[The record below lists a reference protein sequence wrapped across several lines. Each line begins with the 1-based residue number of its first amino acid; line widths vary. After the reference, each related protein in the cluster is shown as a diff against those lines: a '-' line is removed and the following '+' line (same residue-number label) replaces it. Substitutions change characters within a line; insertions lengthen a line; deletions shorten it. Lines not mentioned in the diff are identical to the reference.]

1 MKKNNRLLPDWKDS
15 GGLQQVSRMMKCV
28 LFFMLT
34 LVCGVQGKVYSQQY
48 TLDLHLKQTSLEE
61 VFNRIEAQTGLK
73 FLYNTLLIDSKGK
86 VDVEA
91 RQEDIRKVLAELLN
105 PLGLTYILN
114 SNHIVVKQAD
124 AAAPQEK
131 TVIKG
136 KVTDSKG
143 SPLPGV
149 TVRIKGTNIGVV
161 SDNDGHYELTLP
173 AGTDPTLIFS
183 FVGMLSQEAKY
194 TGQRELN
201 ITLHENISEME
212 EVVVTGIFTKAKE
225 SYTGAVTTITE
236 KELKAAGNHNLLSSI
251 RNLDPSFNIIENLEY
266 GSDANRLPDV
276 TMRGRTSMDVNVR
289 DLQEDANTQSSAN
302 MPLFILDGFE
312 ISLQRM
318 MDMDQ
323 ELVESITLLKDASAT
338 ALYGSRGA
346 NGIVVITS
354 KRPEPGKL
362 RVSYRG
368 TVNIEAPDFSSYNL
382 MNASE
387 KLEYE
392 RLANLYHSSYNDTQ
406 LKLEQLYNQ
415 RKIDVERGVDTYWLK
430 YPVRTGVGSR
440 HSLRIDGGADHFNYA
455 VTLSYNNIAGV
466 MKQSARNTLSGNL
479 FFQYEYKNLKF
490 QNDFTVSYNKNN
502 NSPYGSFSEYATL
515 SPLYT
520 PYNDD
525 GSLKKMLSEETVT
538 TNNPQI
544 TGNPLYNATL
554 PSRNDGRYTN
564 LQNNFAMEWNILP
577 ELFMRARLGLTKQ
590 DDRSDV
596 YLSRDHTSFET
607 DYYTGDN
614 YKLRGSYVY
623 STAYYFAYEGDITLN
638 YNQTFKDK
646 HQLYAG
652 FSFNF
657 ADDKTENYGFTAQ
670 GFSALNKDNI
680 GMASTYAVESKPS
693 SSEDHS
699 RRFGS
704 ILNLN
709 YTYNHRYFVDFSGK
723 LEGSSK
729 FGSNDRIAPFWSAGL
744 GWNLHNENFLSHS
757 QAVNNLRLR
766 FSYGTTGSQNFS
778 PYQALTTYRYFNSE
792 TYEYWTGAYM
802 IGLGNPD
809 LTWQKTKQTNIGLET
824 TLFNGR
830 IRLNADLYNKLT
842 EALLTDINLPTAAG
856 FDSYKANVG
865 EVRNRGIELN
875 ANIFLIRNTAKAFT
889 WSVGGSLV
897 HNKNKILRISNSLE
911 FLNEE
916 LIAESGSNPSFLYEE
931 GKSMNTI
938 YVVRSL
944 GIDPATGREIFL
956 DKEGQRTYDWEASD
970 KVACGVNEP
979 KVWGNLNTMFRWK
992 NLTLNAV
999 FSYRAGGKAYNQTL
1013 VDKVENI
1020 SKSSTYN
1027 NPWRNLDRRALY
1039 DRWQKAGDNTYFKD
1053 IKDFNTTYASSRFV
1067 MKENTFKLNSLNLT
1081 YDFDTEWLQRNA
1093 GIDYL
1098 SVGLYAEDV
1107 FQISTIKQERG
1118 TSYPFSRKYSLSVSL
1133 RF

>member
-1 MKKNNRLLPDWKDS
+1 MEKKLHSKWIPPQKFRKRCLRFSLL
-15 GGLQQVSRMMKCV
+15 
-28 LFFMLT
+28 LT
-34 LVCGVQGKVYSQQY
+34 LLLSLIVQAGAMAQKISV
-48 TLDLHLKQTSLEE
+48 
-61 VFNRIEAQTGLK
+61 RIEAGTLDQAFQQIIAQSEVQLVYNTGLAAQIRCQGAVFREK
-73 FLYNTLLIDSKGK
+73 DVHEILETLLAGTDLVCKFEHGIYRISQQTSPAVPQKQTVIRGK
-86 VDVEA
+86 VKDA
-91 RQEDIRKVLAELLN
+91 K
-105 PLGLTYILN
+105 
-114 SNHIVVKQAD
+114 SN
-124 AAAPQEK
+124 
-131 TVIKG
+131 
-136 KVTDSKG
+136 
-143 SPLPGV
+143 PLPGV
-149 TVRIKGTNIGVV
+149 TIRIKDTHAGVV
-161 SDNDGHYELTLP
+161 TDNNGRYELTLP
-173 AGTDPTLIFS
+173 TGTDCTLVFS
-183 FVGMLSQEAKY
+183 FIGMQTQEVKY

-201 ITLHENISEME
+201 ITMLEEVNEMK

-236 KELKAAGNHNLLSSI
+236 KELKAAGNRSVLSSI
-251 RNLDPSFNIIENLEY
+251 RNIDPSFNIADNPEY
-266 GSDANRLPDV
+266 GSDPNHLPDI

-302 MPLFILDGFE
+302 LPLFILDGFE
-312 ISLQRM
+312 ISLQRV

-382 MNASE
+382 MNAAE

-392 RLANLYHSSYNDTQ
+392 RLANLYYSPYNNTN
-406 LKLEQLYNQ
+406 LEFEQLFNQ
-415 RKIDVERGVDTYWLK
+415 RKIDVERGIDTYWLK
-430 YPVRTGVGSR
+430 YPVRTGVGNR
-440 HSLRIDGGADHFNYA
+440 HSLRIDGGADNFNYA
-455 VTLSYNNIAGV
+455 VALSYNNVAGV
-466 MKQSARNTLSGNL
+466 MKKSARNTFSGNI
-479 FFQYEYKNLKF
+479 FFQYAYKNLKF
-490 QNDFTVSYNKNN
+490 QNDFTVSYNKNY
-502 NSPYGSFSEYATL
+502 NSPYGSFSEYATM

-520 PYNDD
+520 PYHDD

-538 TNNPQI
+538 YNNPQI

-554 PSRNDGRYTN
+554 PSRDDGRYTSI
-564 LQNNFAMEWNILP
+564 QNNFAMEWYIFP
-577 ELFMRARLGLTKQ
+577 ELFLRTRLGLTKQ

-607 DYYTGDN
+607 AYYTGDN

-623 STAYYFAYEGDITLN
+623 STGYNFTYEGDITLN
-638 YNQTFKDK
+638 YNKTFREE

-657 ADDKTENYGFTAQ
+657 ADEKTENYSFKAQ

-680 GMASTYAVESKPS
+680 GMAATYAVENRPS

-709 YTYNHRYFVDFSGK
+709 YTYSHRYFADFSGK

-744 GWNLHNENFLSHS
+744 GWNLHNEHFLSGSHI
-757 QAVNNLRLR
+757 VNNLRLR
-766 FSYGTTGSQNFS
+766 LSYGTTGSQNFS

-792 TYEYWTGAYM
+792 TYEHWTGAYM

-809 LTWQKTKQTNIGLET
+809 LSWQKTRQTNIGLET

-830 IRLNADLYNKLT
+830 LRLNVDLYNKQT

-856 FDSYKANVG
+856 FESYKANVG

-875 ANIFLIRNTAKAFT
+875 ANFFLIRNTEKEFT

-911 FLNEE
+911 FLNEK

-944 GIDPATGREIFL
+944 GIDPANGREIFL
-956 DKEGQRTYDWEASD
+956 DKAGKRTYDWKASD

-979 KVWGNLNTMFRWK
+979 KVWGNLNTLFRWK
-992 NLTLNAV
+992 EFSLNAV
-999 FSYRAGGKAYNQTL
+999 FSYRAGGQTYNQTL

-1020 SKSSTYN
+1020 SRSGTYN

-1039 DRWQKAGDNTYFKD
+1039 DRWQKPGDRTYFKD
-1053 IKDFNTTYASSRFV
+1053 IRDFNATYASSRFV
-1067 MKENTFKLNSLNLT
+1067 MKENTFSLNSLNLT
-1081 YDFDTEWLQRNA
+1081 YDFKPEWLQKKA

-1107 FQISTIKQERG
+1107 FRISTIRQERG
-1118 TSYPFSRKYSLSVSL
+1118 TSYPFSRKYALSVSL

>member
-1 MKKNNRLLPDWKDS
+1 MKKKRNGRSGKLP
-15 GGLQQVSRMMKCV
+15 GLRKMVLMMKLCV
-28 LFFMLT
+28 FFLFASFLS
-34 LVCGVQGKVYSQQY
+34 VAANGYSQN
-48 TLDLHLKQTSLEE
+48 TRLSLMKQNASVIE
-61 VFNRIEAQTGLK
+61 VLTEISQKTDMQ
-73 FLYNTLLIDSKGK
+73 FLYNDNELQGIQVNVSLKNATLHEMLDKIFAGLPLSYSILDSVIVISPKGK
-86 VDVEA
+86 
-91 RQEDIRKVLAELLN
+91 
-105 PLGLTYILN
+105 PLP
-114 SNHIVVKQAD
+114 QAL
-124 AAAPQEK
+124 K
-131 TVIKG
+131 TVTITGQIKDKDG
-136 KVTDSKG
+136 N
-143 SPLPGV
+143 PLPGA
-149 TVRIKGTNIGVV
+149 TVRIKDTQMGVV
-161 SDNDGHYELTLP
+161 SDQDGKFKLEVGEIKDLMLQV
-173 AGTDPTLIFS
+173 S
-183 FVGMLSQEAKY
+183 FIGYKTQTVKPGEQRVLYIVLEEEAQK
-194 TGQRELN
+194 
-201 ITLHENISEME
+201 MD
-212 EVVVTGIFTKAKE
+212 EVVVTGYFTKTKS
-225 SYTGAVTTITE
+225 SYTGSAVTVQAE
-236 KELKAAGNHNLLSSI
+236 ELKRISPTNLFKALQAYE
-251 RNLDPSFNIIENLEY
+251 PSLQIVENNEY
-266 GSDANRLPDV
+266 GSDPNKLPEILI
-276 TMRGRTSMDVNVR
+276 RGK
-289 DLQEDANTQSSAN
+289 SSFEGKSN
-302 MPLFILDGFE
+302 NPLFIMDGYE
-312 ISLQRM
+312 V
-318 MDMDQ
+318 DMQKVFDFDIERIKQ
-323 ELVESITLLKDASAT
+323 ITILKDASAT
-338 ALYGSRGA
+338 AIYGSRAA
-346 NGIVVITS
+346 NGVIVIET
-354 KRPEPGKL
+354 KMPEKGRL
-362 RVSYRG
+362 
-368 TVNIEAPDFSSYNL
+368 TASYNF
-382 MNASE
+382 NATVEIPDLTDYDLLNAAE
-387 KLEYE
+387 KLEFE
-392 RLANLYHSSYNDTQ
+392 RLAGVYKDKDGNI
-406 LKLEQLYNQ
+406 EQQ
-415 RKIDVERGVDTYWLK
+415 RKLDRLYESRHKEVLRGVNTYWLSK
-430 YPVRTGVGSR
+430 PLRTAFKHT
-440 HSLRIDGGADHFNYA
+440 HSLYLGGGNENSRYGININYG
-455 VTLSYNNIAGV
+455 NNPGV
-466 MKQSARNTLSGNL
+466 MKGSKRDRLGLSFTWNYTISQKLRIGNMLSVDQNNT
-479 FFQYEYKNLKF
+479 EE
-490 QNDFTVSYNKNN
+490 
-502 NSPYGSFSEYATL
+502 SPYGNFSKYTEVNPYERAYDDMGRCIKRLSNGEANPVFDATLNNVNKSKSTSFNDNFDFEWYIVEGIRLTGRFAYTYGTTHSDVFVSPKSSQFEDQQDDKDKGSYDYSSSSTHSMDGNIVVNAWKSIDKHMFTLVLGANMQDNKEDNKSFSATGFL
-515 SPLYT
+515 SDKL
-520 PYNDD
+520 
-525 GSLKKMLSEETVT
+525 
-538 TNNPQI
+538 
-544 TGNPLYNATL
+544 
-554 PSRNDGRYTN
+554 TN
-564 LQNNFAMEWNILP
+564 LDFAMQYREGAKP
-577 ELFMRARLGLTKQ
+577 
-590 DDRSDV
+590 
-596 YLSRDHTSFET
+596 
-607 DYYTGDN
+607 
-614 YKLRGSYVY
+614 RGSVSQDRLIGFFANASY
-623 STAYYFAYEGDITLN
+623 AY
-638 YNQTFKDK
+638 
-646 HQLYAG
+646 
-652 FSFNF
+652 
-657 ADDKTENYGFTAQ
+657 
-670 GFSALNKDNI
+670 DN
-680 GMASTYAVESKPS
+680 
-693 SSEDHS
+693 
-699 RRFGS
+699 
-704 ILNLN
+704 
-709 YTYNHRYFVDFSGK
+709 RYLFDFSYRTD
-723 LEGSSK
+723 GSSK
-729 FGSNDRIAPFWSAGL
+729 FGKKNRFAPFWSAGL

>member
-1 MKKNNRLLPDWKDS
+1 MKKNNRLLSEWEDS
-15 GGLQQVSRMMKCV
+15 GTWQQLGRKMKCV
-28 LFFMLT
+28 LIFMLM
-34 LVCGVQGKVYSQQY
+34 LIGGIRAEVYSQQY
-48 TLDLHLKQTSLEE
+48 MLDLQLQKTPLAE
-61 VFNRIEAQTGLK
+61 VFSRIESQTGLK
-73 FLYNTLLIDSKGK
+73 FLYNTLLIESKGC
-86 VDVEA
+86 VDVTA
-91 RQEDIRKVLAELLN
+91 RKTDVRQVLDELLR
-105 PLGLTYILN
+105 PLDLSYVLDGDQ
-114 SNHIVVKQAD
+114 VVIKKALP
-124 AAAPQEK
+124 AVPQEK
-131 TVIKG
+131 TLIKG
-136 KVTDSKG
+136 KVVDSKG
-143 SPLPGV
+143 QSLPGV
-149 TVRIKGTNIGVV
+149 TVRIKGTTVGVV
-161 SDNDGHYELTLP
+161 SDNEGCFELALP
-173 AGTDPTLIFS
+173 AEIDPMLVFS
-183 FVGMLSQEAKY
+183 FVGMKTQEVKY
-194 TGQRELN
+194 AGQAELN
-201 ITLHENISEME
+201 IVMQEDISEME

-236 KELKAAGNHNLLSSI
+236 KELKAVGNHNILSSI
-251 RNLDPSFNIIENLEY
+251 RNLDPSFNIVENLEY
-266 GSDANRLPDV
+266 GSDPNRLPDV
-276 TMRGRTSMDVNVR
+276 TMRGRTSMDVSVR
-289 DLQEDANTQSSAN
+289 DLQEDANTQNSAN

-312 ISLQRM
+312 ISLERV

-368 TVNIEAPDFSSYNL
+368 TLNMEAPDFSSYNL
-382 MNASE
+382 MNAEE

-392 RLANLYHSSYNDTQ
+392 RLANLYSSPYNDT
-406 LKLEQLYNQ
+406 KLEFEQLYNQ
-415 RKIDVERGVDTYWLK
+415 RKIDVERGVNTYWLK
-430 YPVRTGVGSR
+430 YPVRTGIGSR
-440 HSLRIDGGADHFNYA
+440 HSLRVDGGADNFNYA

-466 MKQSARNTLSGNL
+466 MKESARNTLSGNI

-490 QNDFTVSYNKNN
+490 QNDFTVSYNKNY
-502 NSPYGSFSEYATL
+502 NSPYGSFSEYATM

-520 PYNDD
+520 PYNED
-525 GSLKKMLSEETVT
+525 GSLKKMLSEETIT
-538 TNNPQI
+538 INSPQV

-554 PSRNDGRYTN
+554 PSRDDGRYTN
-564 LQNNFAMEWNILP
+564 IQNNFAMEWYILP
-577 ELFMRARLGLTKQ
+577 ELFLRARLGLTKQ
-590 DDRSDV
+590 DERSDV

-623 STAYYFAYEGDITLN
+623 STAYYFTYEGDVTLN
-638 YNQTFKDK
+638 YNKVFNEK

-657 ADDKTENYGFTAQ
+657 ADDKTESYGFTAQ

-680 GMASTYAVESKPS
+680 GMASTYAVDSKPS

-699 RRFGS
+699 RRFGN

-709 YTYNHRYFVDFSGK
+709 YTYNRRYFADFSGK

-729 FGSNDRIAPFWSAGL
+729 FGSNDRIAPFWSVGL
-744 GWNLHNENFLSHS
+744 GWNLHNENFLSDS
-757 QAVNNLRLR
+757 QVVNNLRLR

-778 PYQALTTYRYFNSE
+778 PYQALTTYRYFTSE

-802 IGLGNPD
+802 IGLGNSD
-809 LTWQKTKQTNIGLET
+809 LTWQKTKQSNIGLET

-830 IRLNADLYNKLT
+830 IRMNVDLYNKLT

-856 FDSYKANVG
+856 FESYKANVG

-875 ANIFLIRNTAKAFT
+875 ANIFLIRDTENGFT

-897 HNKNKILRISNSLE
+897 HNRNKILRISNSLE

-944 GIDPATGREIFL
+944 GIDPATGRELFL
-956 DKEGQRTYDWEASD
+956 DKEGKRTYDWEASD
-970 KVACGVNEP
+970 KVACGINEP

-992 NLTLNAV
+992 DLTLNAV
-999 FSYRAGGKAYNQTL
+999 FSYRAGGMTYNQTL

-1020 SKSSTYN
+1020 SLSSTYN

-1039 DRWQKAGDNTYFKD
+1039 DRWQKPGDITYFKD
-1053 IKDFNTTYASSRFV
+1053 IADFNTTYASSRFV
-1067 MKENTFKLNSLNLT
+1067 MKENTLKLNSLSLT
-1081 YDFDTEWLQRNA
+1081 YDFNTAWLQKHS

-1107 FQISTIKQERG
+1107 FQISTIRQERG
-1118 TSYPFSRKYSLSVSL
+1118 TSYPFSRKYSLSLSL